1 MYQVAEG
8 KGVCASPDL
17 SGHAYPISFAWYQA
31 LHAASLVGVADVARC
46 SLQDRWF
53 VFNTQWQGQ
62 LQAAVRTLKSLPIFE
77 VAARPEGADASVP
90 EELAMFVSL
99 EDASIHLAPSQVPA
113 GTLTASC
120 LAPGSYRER
129 EALLRHLQIK
139 QWSLSQFY
147 R

>member
-1 MYQVAEG
+1 M
-8 KGVCASPDL
+8 
-17 SGHAYPISFAWYQA
+17 
-31 LHAASLVGVADVARC
+31 ADVERR

-53 VFNTQWQGQ
+53 VFNAQWQGQ

-77 VAARPEGADASVP
+77 VAAAPEGIDASIP
-90 EELAMFVSL
+90 EELATFVSL
-99 EDASIHLAPSQVPA
+99 EDASIYLAPPQVPA

-120 LAPGSYRER
+120 LAPVSYRER